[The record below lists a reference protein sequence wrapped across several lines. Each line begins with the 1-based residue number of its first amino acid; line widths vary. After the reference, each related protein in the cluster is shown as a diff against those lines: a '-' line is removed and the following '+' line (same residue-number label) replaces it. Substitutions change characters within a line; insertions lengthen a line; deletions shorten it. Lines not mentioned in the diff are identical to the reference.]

1 MESSSNNNNSTR
13 AFVPQ
18 APPLP
23 SSLILPP
30 STHHSSSKLVY
41 LDKRF
46 KDSGQVELP
55 ETNTIRTRSTFKK
68 AAINRNAA
76 KRLSC
81 EELEDLKEKFV
92 DFIKLDQVYVDH
104 QNWFSASSSAS
115 PSSDIVYQSSPN
127 NQMQQQQQQHSPP
140 LPPPPPCL
148 LANSESDNSN
158 SMNTMKPEPPART
171 VSIRNSSIY
180 SSILKPDDSIS
191 IKSGSIYGMTG
202 QVGAVHSQCQVRN
215 SRSVFSIYEE
225 EATETCSSSGL
236 SSHSSSSATSSS
248 SPSSHNQNVLG
259 NAKSGNKLERLSE
272 AEIKKIESMYRSIG
286 SIVCVS
292 PCTCD
297 LFTTTSEQI
306 ASMLSNCWK
315 MEMGSFVP
323 IWIFDTGY
331 NLKRAKKLTL
341 LFVDRQTAFP
351 LIQKPLL
358 VTQMDQFR
366 NPNNDK
372 RLTFTLDQRQIAPHV
387 ASTKLSSIN
396 QQRAAD
402 IQCTSEQKLVG
413 LIQFSDFLCCHEFFK
428 FYREIVENM
437 RNFEMFA
444 PREGNTKQASKSQ
457 AKQQNFSSSML
468 TLNNTSRSG
477 MMMMMPQN
485 VSSAEAKKF
494 NRYSEYIPYSI
505 NYDEIGNCGGGS
517 VASMSGVS
525 LPPPTPPPA
534 SSANSTTVKLK
545 AVRTITKNCIS
556 SPCAFQHVNSL
567 KCNNDQHIKLLIE
580 NFSVSEKKLSKENL
594 QIRSRKK

>member
-1 MESSSNNNNSTR
+1 METNISNKP
-13 AFVPQ
+13 FVPQ

-23 SSLILPP
+23 LSLL
-30 STHHSSSKLVY
+30 STSQSANKLVY

-46 KDSGQVELP
+46 KENQAAEQLSESN
-55 ETNTIRTRSTFKK
+55 NTVRTRSTFKK
-68 AAINRNAA
+68 AAISRNAA

-92 DFIKLDQVYVDH
+92 DFIRLDQVYVDH
-104 QNWFSASSSAS
+104 DSSCSSAS
-115 PSSDIVYQSSPN
+115 PSSAIYQSSPN
-127 NQMQQQQQQHSPP
+127 TSDQMHSPP

-148 LANSESDNSN
+148 FVDSSDDPSNLNNSSTNVS
-158 SMNTMKPEPPART
+158 KPEPPART
-171 VSIRNSSIY
+171 VSIRTSGIY
-180 SSILKPDDSIS
+180 SSMIKPDDSIS
-191 IKSGSIYGMTG
+191 VKSGSIYGTMG
-202 QVGAVHSQCQVRN
+202 QVGHAAQCQVRN

-225 EATETCSSSGL
+225 EAETCSSSGL
-236 SSHSSSSATSSS
+236 SSHSSSSTSSS
-248 SPSSHNQNVLG
+248 SPNQNVLG
-259 NAKSGNKLERLSE
+259 NASSGNKLDRLGD

-286 SIVCVS
+286 SLVCVS

-315 MEMGSFVP
+315 MEMSSFVP

-372 RLTFTLDQRQIAPHV
+372 RLTFTLDQRQIMPV
-387 ASTKLSSIN
+387 ASKSSTN
-396 QQRAAD
+396 QHVD
-402 IQCTSEQKLVG
+402 LCISEQKLVG

-428 FYREIVENM
+428 FYREIVESP

-444 PREGNTKQASKSQ
+444 Q
-457 AKQQNFSSSML
+457 AKNSMSGGKNAKNFSSSML
-468 TLNNTSRSG
+468 TLNNNSSSVLNRNTG
-477 MMMMMPQN
+477 ATTQN
-485 VSSAEAKKF
+485 VSSAQAKKF

-505 NYDEIGNCGGGS
+505 NYDEIGRNGRVGS
-517 VASMSGVS
+517 VSSVSGV
-525 LPPPTPPPA
+525 LPPPAPEKPA
-534 SSANSTTVKLK
+534 VKLK
-545 AVRTITKNCIS
+545 AVRTITKSCIS

-567 KCNNDQHIKLLIE
+567 KSNNDQHIKLLIE
-580 NFSVSEKKLSKENL
+580 NFSVSEKKLSKENMQVRL
-594 QIRSRKK
+594 RKK